1 MNKKH
6 ESTISVL
13 QTQISN
19 VTASNLSMQGQIK
32 ELEERVNR
40 VEGQTHDKIDILE
53 QYSRRQS
60 LRIEGVK
67 INEYADEVD
76 PVMEIVESCFNEAG
90 LTYSS
95 TVIDRAHRVGPVY
108 KNRDEVNCQSII
120 VKFSNFNSRTEFY
133 RKRKSLQNK
142 RVRIDLTKKNY
153 KILKDSINLINEE
166 RGKPTAYIFAD
177 INCRLKL
184 VD

>member
-1 MNKKH
+1 MNQLTTRNATNLMDHLNVKFNELKADFKEELLQEFRKMLNEQNSLFNNLIQMNKKN
-6 ESTISVL
+6 ESNISVL

-40 VEGQTHDKIDILE
+40 VEGQTYDNIDILE
-53 QYSRRQS
+53 QFSRRQS

-67 INEYADEVD
+67 INENADEVD

-108 KNRDEVNCQSII
+108 KN
-120 VKFSNFNSRTEFY
+120 
-133 RKRKSLQNK
+133 
-142 RVRIDLTKKNY
+142 
-153 KILKDSINLINEE
+153 
-166 RGKPTAYIFAD
+166 
-177 INCRLKL
+177 
-184 VD
+184 